1 MANTYFNYTN
11 PVTPGATILSSK
23 YNGDFRA
30 VERAFDTLPAPNE
43 LVASYKN
50 VGTTAG
56 TATAFTLNLPAF
68 DASFGYT
75 MGMQVVIKLHVTN
88 TGPSTISVNGLP
100 AKTIVNLV
108 SGLGPLEAGDMR
120 VGAMY
125 SLRYDGTNFQL
136 VNSSSNVVTK
146 TLANANAAAA
156 SAANANASIVAAT
169 PVYNNALN
177 NVLKI
182 NSVKFFDP
190 AVDPNSLYPG
200 TTWVA
205 LAGTSTLAKGWRRT
219 A

>member
-50 VGTTAG
+50 VGVTAG
-56 TATAFTLNLPAF
+56 TTTAYTLNLPAF

-100 AKTIVNLV
+100 VRNIVNLI
-108 SGLGPLEAGDMR
+108 SGMGALTAGDMR

-136 VNSSSNVVTK
+136 MNATSNVVAQ
-146 TLANANAAAA
+146 TLANATSASTSAA
-156 SAANANASIVAAT
+156 SANAAVVAAGT
-169 PVYNNALN
+169 AYSNIMNT
-177 NVLKI
+177 VLKVGA
-182 NSVKFFDP
+182 VKFFDT
-190 AVDPNSLYPG
+190 AVDPNVVYPG
-200 TTWVA
+200 TTWLA
-205 LAGTSTLAKGWRRT
+205 LAGTSLVAKGWRRT

>member
-1 MANTYFNYTN
+1 MANTYFNYAN

-56 TATAFTLNLPAF
+56 TSTAFTLNLPAF

-75 MGMQVVIKLHVTN
+75 MGMQVVVKLHVTN

-100 AKTIVNLV
+100 AKNILNLI
-108 SGLGPLEAGDMR
+108 SGLGPLESGDLR
-120 VGAMY
+120 AGAMY
-125 SLRYDGTNFQL
+125 SLRYDGTDFQL
-136 VNSSSNVVTK
+136 MNATSNVIAK
-146 TLANANAAAA
+146 TVANANAAAA
-156 SAANANASIVAAT
+156 SAATVTNAVNTAIPA
-169 PVYNNALN
+169 YNNMLAT
-177 NVLKI
+177 VLKVG
-182 NSVKFFDP
+182 SVKFFDP
-190 AVDPNSLYPG
+190 AIDPNLSYPG
-200 TTWVA
+200 TTWVQ
-205 LAGTSTLAKGWRRT
+205 LAGTSALAKGWRRT

>member
-50 VGTTAG
+50 VGVTAG

-75 MGMQVVIKLHVTN
+75 MGMQVVIKPHVTN

-100 AKTIVNLV
+100 PKMIVNLI
-108 SGLGPLEAGDMR
+108 SGLSPLESGDMR

-136 VNSSSNVVTK
+136 MNATSNVVAR

-156 SAANANASIVAAT
+156 SAASANASIAAAT
-169 PVYNNALN
+169 PAYSNVLN
-177 NVLKI
+177 NVLKVG
-182 NSVKFFDP
+182 SVKFFDP
-190 AVDPNSLYPG
+190 TLDPNLVYPG

-205 LAGTSTLAKGWRRT
+205 LAGTSLLAKGWRRT